1 MPYTPKLDGIE
12 LSVNEPTSLKVASKI
27 STLLLAPSA
36 ANRKFPEGL
45 LLVARPVY
53 IAPVD
58 GTAITAEL
66 GFTAGFQPLMVP
78 SSVAKI
84 KIAGEP
90 LILKSDVPLK
100 TMPVGVPGPSPPAVG
115 METFRATLVPSPLYN
130 VDQPE
135 PLSLIHHGE
144 VGLLTKPQALTTSG
158 SKNFAGLCLLE

>member
-12 LSVNEPTSLKVASKI
+12 LSVNEPTSLKVESKM

-36 ANRKFPEGL
+36 ANKKFPDALL
-45 LLVARPVY
+45 LLVRPVY
-53 IAPVD
+53 IAPVE
-58 GTAITAEL
+58 GTATTAEL
-66 GFTAGFQPLMVP
+66 GLTAGFQPLMVP

-84 KIAGEP
+84 KIADEP

-115 METFRATLVPSPLYN
+115 METLRGTLLPSPLYS

-144 VGLLTKPQALTTSG
+144 VGLLTKPQALTTRG
-158 SKNFAGLCLLE
+158 STNLAVFS

>member
-1 MPYTPKLDGIE
+1 MPYTAKLDGIE

-45 LLVARPVY
+45 LLLARPVY
-53 IAPVD
+53 TAPVE
-58 GTAITAEL
+58 GTATTAAL
-66 GFTAGFQPLMVP
+66 GLTPGFQPLMVP

-115 METFRATLVPSPLYN
+115 IKTFRGTLVPSPWYS
-130 VDQPE
+130 VAQPE
-135 PLSLIHHGE
+135 ALSLTHHGE
-144 VGLLTKPQALTTSG
+144 VGLLTKP
-158 SKNFAGLCLLE
+158 